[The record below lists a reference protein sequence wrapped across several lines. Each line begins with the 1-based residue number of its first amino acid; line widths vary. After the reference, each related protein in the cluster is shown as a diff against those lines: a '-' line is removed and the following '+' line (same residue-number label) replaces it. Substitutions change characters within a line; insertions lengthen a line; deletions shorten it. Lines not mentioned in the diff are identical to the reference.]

1 MKKRLLSQGRPG
13 ALWRKTT
20 GRAGALLVALLLWL
34 TAAQAMAQQI
44 NGMAVYDKTT
54 GVLTFDSW
62 DADDEWP
69 EQKADQELYYLWD
82 PAENRR
88 WFESMEDGNYD
99 RFNWSETTRQATRVV
114 INEGFQKYKTLP
126 TCHAMFK
133 NFEQLKTIEGL
144 EYLNTFNTTVTDMGE
159 MFSGCKQLESLAFPE
174 LFQTENITNMS
185 YMFYDCYALEKL
197 DLSKWK
203 TWMVEDMSYMFAN
216 CGKLKTLD
224 MSGLMMQCVKD
235 MSRMFSSC
243 TSLPGVR
250 LQANSGDL
258 INMQY
263 MFSGCSSLTEVDL
276 TRLANIHNVK
286 KMNNLFDSCD
296 KLRSV
301 NMSRLD
307 ASKVEDMNCMFA
319 WCEQLES
326 VNMTGF
332 RTRDVQDLS
341 NMFFLCRNL
350 DGLDLSGFSTEKLT
364 NMGGMFG
371 MCESLTALNL
381 SSFNTAQVTNMAHAF
396 SGCRLL
402 ASLDVSKWNTAKV
415 TSMDQMFN
423 GCRALTALDVSGFNT
438 AEVTNMSSM
447 FTMCTSLTT
456 LDLSSFNTSKV
467 TDMTSMFLYCTALR
481 DIYVGDGFSTA
492 SVWSSN
498 RDNLF
503 SGCQNLPGY
512 DDSRD
517 DITYAHYGDG
527 GYFQKLVG
535 RVGGRKIGARG
546 DELTADAVTM
556 ADGEELEVYQQFTAK
571 ELIYT
576 RQLDDRQWQ
585 AAYLPFPVTAEGL
598 PEGYRAAAII
608 DFHEYDQADGTCHV
622 ELEAQQLAA
631 GESIDALTPLLLH
644 RVQDGA
650 EPLTLRAEDVALT
663 TDMMRTSTCA
673 SVERLYTFLG
683 TMQST
688 TIPGGPGIYFMQD
701 GDLAQVPP
709 TYQLPAGRWCMVAEN
724 RSGSTMALALPDRI
738 SVKVSGDATAISAT
752 DRPDSA
758 DTEAVY
764 DLQGRRLQ
772 QEPLH
777 GVYIKNGRKYV
788 K

>member
-34 TAAQAMAQQI
+34 TAAQAMAEQI
-44 NGMAVYDKTT
+44 NGVAVYDKTT

-62 DADDEWP
+62 DAVDEWP
-69 EQKADQELYYLWD
+69 EAKENQELYYLWN
-82 PAENRR
+82 PAENER
-88 WFESMEDGNYD
+88 WFESMEDGYSD

-114 INEGFQKYKTLP
+114 IKEEFQKYKTLP
-126 TCHAMFK
+126 TCRAMFK
-133 NFEQLKTIEGL
+133 NFENLKTIEGL
-144 EYLNTFNTTVTDMGE
+144 EYLIPNNETVTDMSY
-159 MFSGCKQLESLAFPE
+159 MFADCKQLQSVEFNDV
-174 LFQTENITNMS
+174 FKTENIKNMS
-185 YMFYDCYALEKL
+185 YMFYDCSALEEL
-197 DLSKWK
+197 DLSNWRSY
-203 TWMVEDMSYMFAN
+203 MVEDMSYMFAN
-216 CGKLKTLD
+216 CEQLSRLNTK
-224 MSGLMMQCVKD
+224 GLYMQCVKD
-235 MSRMFSSC
+235 MSRMFSNC
-243 TSLPGVR
+243 KRLPSVK
-250 LQANSGDL
+250 LNVNAGDL

-286 KMNNLFDSCD
+286 KMNNLFEYCSQL
-296 KLRSV
+296 KQV

-307 ASKVEDMNCMFA
+307 ASKVTDMNCMFA
-319 WCEQLES
+319 YCEQLES
-326 VNMTGF
+326 IDMTGF

-341 NMFFLCRNL
+341 NMFYLCRKL

-364 NMGGMFG
+364 NMGGMFV
-371 MCESLTALNL
+371 MCESLTALDM
-381 SSFNTAQVTNMAHAF
+381 SGFNTAEVTNMAHAF
-396 SGCRLL
+396 NGCSLL

-423 GCRALTALDVSGFNT
+423 GCSLLTALDVSKFNT
-438 AEVTNMSSM
+438 AEVTNMHGM
-447 FTMCTSLTT
+447 FISCYGLTA
-456 LDLSSFNTSKV
+456 LDLSGFNTAKV
-467 TDMTSMFLYCTALR
+467 TDMGSMFCYCTQLR
-481 DIYVGDGFSTA
+481 DIYVGDGFTTA
-492 SVWSSN
+492 AVREDWLMFENCTS
-498 RDNLF
+498 
-503 SGCQNLPGY
+503 LPGF
-512 DDSRD
+512 DSNESGKTR
-517 DITYAHYGDG
+517 AHYGDG
-527 GYFQKLVG
+527 GYFRKLVG
-535 RVGGRKIGARG
+535 RVGGRKIGAHG
-546 DELTADAVTM
+546 DLLTADKVTM
-556 ADGEELEVYQQFTAK
+556 ADGEDMEVYSPFTAK

-622 ELEAQQLAA
+622 ELEAQQVA
-631 GESIDALTPLLLH
+631 GGERIEALTPLLLR
-644 RVQDGA
+644 RVQDGE
-650 EPLTLRAEDVALT
+650 EPLTLRVEGAELS
-663 TDMMRTSTCA
+663 TDFVRTSTCA

-683 TMQST
+683 TMQPT
-688 TIPGGPGIYFMQD
+688 TIPGGTGIYFMQD

-724 RSGSTMALALPDRI
+724 RSGGSLTQALPDRI